1 MMRYAEI
8 KRKTAETD
16 IILTL
21 NLDGTG
27 TSEINSGNGFFDH
40 MLTLFAKHG
49 RFDLNVACKGDTQV
63 DFHHSAEDIGICL
76 GKAFKEAL
84 GEMKG
89 ITRYGSII
97 LPMDEALVL
106 CTADVLD
113 NNFCEDDNVILCAT
127 DISGRSYLGLDLPL
141 PSSRVG
147 DFDTELVEE
156 FLIAFVNN
164 ARITLHIKELAG
176 KNTHHIIEGTFK
188 ALGRTLCAAVKIN
201 PEYQNEI
208 PSTKGVL

>member
-1 MMRYAEI
+1 MRTSTI
-8 KRKTAETD
+8 NRKTAETD
-16 IILTL
+16 ITL
-21 NLDGTG
+21 KINLDGEG
-27 TSEINSGNGFFDH
+27 KSKISSGNGFMDH

-49 RFDLNVACKGDTQV
+49 RFDLTVLCNGDTNV

-84 GEMKG
+84 GDMRG
-89 ITRYGSII
+89 ITRYADII
-97 LPMDEALVL
+97 LPMDEAL
-106 CTADVLD
+106 
-113 NNFCEDDNVILCAT
+113 ILCAT

-141 PSSRVG
+141 PSARVG

-164 ARITLHIKELAG
+164 ANLTLHIKELAG

-188 ALGRTLCAAVKIN
+188 ALGRTLAKAVKIN
-201 PEYQNEI
+201 AEYKNEI

>member
-1 MMRYAEI
+1 MRTSTI

-16 IILTL
+16 ITLTL

-27 TSEINSGNGFFDH
+27 MSDINSGNGFMDH

-49 RFDLNVACKGDTQV
+49 RFDLNVFCKGDTNV

-76 GKAFKEAL
+76 GMAFKEAL
-84 GEMKG
+84 GDMKG
-89 ITRYGSII
+89 INRYADII
-97 LPMDEALVL
+97 LPMDETLIL
-106 CTADVLD
+106 CATDILTD
-113 NNFCEDDNVILCAT
+113 NIKDENAILCAT

-141 PSSRVG
+141 PSTRLG

-156 FLIAFVNN
+156 FLISFVNN
-164 ARITLHIKELAG
+164 AKITLHIKELAG

-188 ALGRTLCAAVKIN
+188 ALGRTLSKAVKIN
-201 PEYQNEI
+201 EEYKNEI

>member
-1 MMRYAEI
+1 MRTATI
-8 KRKTAETD
+8 KRKTNETD
-16 IILTL
+16 ITLTL
-21 NLDGTG
+21 NLDGEG
-27 TSEINSGNGFFDH
+27 KSEINSGNGFMDH

-49 RFDLNVACKGDTQV
+49 RFDLKLLCNGDTNV

-76 GKAFKEAL
+76 GQAFKEAL
-84 GEMKG
+84 GYMKG
-89 ITRYGSII
+89 ITRYGDII
-97 LPMDEALVL
+97 LPMDETLIL
-106 CTADVLD
+106 CTADVLK
-113 NNFCEDDNVILCAT
+113 DDIKDENVILCAT

-141 PSSRVG
+141 PSTRVG

-188 ALGRTLCAAVKIN
+188 ALGRTLAKAVKIN
-201 PEYQNEI
+201 EEYKNEI

>member
-1 MMRYAEI
+1 MRTAAI
-8 KRKTAETD
+8 KRKTNETD
-16 IILTL
+16 ITLSL

-27 TSEINSGNGFFDH
+27 KSEINSGNGFMDH

-49 RFDLNVACKGDTQV
+49 RFDLTVLCNGDTNV

-76 GKAFKEAL
+76 GMAFKEAL
-84 GEMKG
+84 GDMKG
-89 ITRYGSII
+89 ITRYADII
-97 LPMDEALVL
+97 LPMDEALIL
-106 CTADVLD
+106 CAADIL
-113 NNFCEDDNVILCAT
+113 NNNLQNENVILCAT

-141 PSSRVG
+141 PSTRVG

-188 ALGRTLCAAVKIN
+188 ALGRTLSKAVKIN
-201 PEYQNEI
+201 EEYKNEI

>member
-1 MMRYAEI
+1 MRTSNV

-16 IILTL
+16 ISLKL
-21 NLDGTG
+21 NLDGEG
-27 TSEINSGNGFFDH
+27 KSEINSGNGFMDH

-49 RFDLNVACKGDTQV
+49 RFNLTVLCNGDTNV

-84 GEMKG
+84 GDMRG
-89 ITRYGSII
+89 ITRYADII
-97 LPMDEALVL
+97 LPMDEAL
-106 CTADVLD
+106 
-113 NNFCEDDNVILCAT
+113 ILCAT

-141 PSSRVG
+141 TSTRVG

-164 ARITLHIKELAG
+164 ANITLHIKELAG

-188 ALGRTLCAAVKIN
+188 ALGRTLAKAVKIN
-201 PEYQNEI
+201 EEYKNEI